1 MSASGKSLLG
11 LWLYRS
17 GEQEWAVKQ
26 GSPLHG
32 PRNKKDLGG
41 SDSIENPGLNNVN
54 NKLNS
59 MTSDMLGCGGGVG
72 VGGAGAG
79 QAPCSPGD
87 RVSII
92 FTLKNQVGNLARA
105 LQVFQELGINVL
117 HLELSPL
124 ENATNQA
131 DVVVDVECDPKRL
144 DQVLQMLNREV
155 HSVNFTSVDKN
166 ALVRAPSLSACSSFD
181 FGDMMWFPRKIA
193 DLDKAQNVL
202 MYGSELDADHP
213 GFKDP
218 IYRKRREK
226 FYSIAMNFKHGNP
239 IPRVQ
244 YTPEEIKTWGT
255 VFNELHRL
263 YIKYAVPEYMENWP
277 ELVKYCGYREDNI
290 PQLQDVST
298 FLKRKTGFQLRP
310 VAGYLSP
317 RDFLSGL
324 AFRVFHCTQYIR
336 HSSDPFYTPEPDC
349 CHELLGHMPLLA
361 NPSFAQFSQEIGL
374 ASLGASDADIEKLAT
389 LYFFTVEFGLCHQ
402 SDNSFK
408 VYGAG
413 LLSSVAELQHA
424 LTCKEKI
431 KKFDPEVTC
440 KEECIITSYQNAYYY
455 TESFEEAKEKMRSFA
470 ESIQRPFGVRYNP
483 YTQSVEVLSN
493 AQKITA
499 VVSELKGD
507 LSIVCSALRKISA
520 TDETLDVESIANML
534 QTSLNVRG
542 DRTPQNAISPDNS
555 DNSQHSIVVH
565 TPDELGEMD

>member
-26 GSPLHG
+26 GSPLHNLPSKRDKSDALG
-32 PRNKKDLGG
+32 VNKSDASSKHSKDTN
-41 SDSIENPGLNNVN
+41 DIDWQKNN
-54 NKLNS
+54 S
-59 MTSDMLGCGGGVG
+59 G
-72 VGGAGAG
+72 
-79 QAPCSPGD
+79 GD

-124 ENATNQA
+124 ESTANQVRFIYNRSCGRSFSIKIEFEA
-131 DVVVDVECDPKRL
+131 DVLVDVECDTRRL
-144 DQVLQMLNREV
+144 EQVLQMLNREV
-155 HSVNFTSVDKN
+155 QSVNYTSMDRN
-166 ALVRAPSLSACSSFD
+166 TAVRAPSLSACSSFD
-181 FGDMMWFPRKIA
+181 FGDMVWFPRKIS

-218 IYRKRREK
+218 IYRKRREQ
-226 FYSIAMNFKHGNP
+226 FTAIAKNFKHGNP

-244 YTPEEIKTWGT
+244 YTSEEIKTWSV
-255 VFNELHRL
+255 VFRELHRL
-263 YIKYAVPEYMENWP
+263 YVKHAVPEYIENWP
-277 ELVKYCGYREDNI
+277 QLVSCCGYREDNI
-290 PQLQDVST
+290 PQLQDVSNY
-298 FLKRKTGFQLRP
+298 LKRKTGFQLRP

-374 ASLGASDADIEKLAT
+374 ASLGASDTDIEKLAT

-402 SDNSFK
+402 SDGTFK

-424 LTCKEKI
+424 ISSKDKI
-431 KKFDPEVTC
+431 KKFDPAVTC
-440 KEECIITSYQNAYYY
+440 NEKCIITSYQNAYYY
-455 TESFEEAKEKMRSFA
+455 TNSFEEAKERMRKFA
-470 ESIQRPFGVRYNP
+470 DSIQRPFGVRYNP

-520 TDETLDVESIANML
+520 TDESLNVDSITNML
-534 QTSLNVRG
+534 QSTL
-542 DRTPQNAISPDNS
+542 S
-555 DNSQHSIVVH
+555 DPEN
-565 TPDELGEMD
+565 L